1 MPNSITL
8 SAVLILSFVLAGCAS
23 HGPVLYPNAHLNTVG
38 DAQAQRDIAECQQL
52 ADAYVKSNPSG
63 DIAKSTVIGGA
74 GGALVGAAVG
84 RSHRQFWTDRGCLG
98 SRRSCHRPVLRRN
111 KRVTAN
117 PCFPGICGPLFTRE
131 RVRANRLA
139 VDSNY
144 SNSHSNVRPNLRL
157 GTPVGMMPYQPPSTL
172 SLSVL
177 RNHDIGSTRY
187 SSASLSDR

>member
-52 ADAYVKSNPSG
+52 ADAYVKSNPGG

-84 RSHRQFWTDRGCLG
+84 AVTGNFGQTVGAWAAGGAATGLFYGAIKGSQPTPAFQGFVDRCL
-98 SRRSCHRPVLRRN
+98 
-111 KRVTAN
+111 
-117 PCFPGICGPLFTRE
+117 RE
-131 RVRANRLA
+131 KG
-139 VDSNY
+139 Y
-144 SNSHSNVRPNLRL
+144 EP
-157 GTPVGMMPYQPPSTL
+157 
-172 SLSVL
+172 
-177 RNHDIGSTRY
+177 IGWQ
-187 SSASLSDR
+187 